1 MNLLDA
7 IILGIIEGLT
17 EFLPIS
23 STGHLILASKLLGL
37 EQTDVHKTFE
47 VAIQLGAILAVVVLF
62 RNKIFNDIELWKKL
76 LVAFIPTGILGLVF
90 HKQVEA
96 LFNPVV
102 VATMLIIGG
111 IVFIILEYFYKAKEH
126 HIGSTDK
133 ISYKQAFII
142 GIAQSFAMVPGTS
155 RSGATIIG
163 GLLVGLQR
171 KTAAEFS
178 FLLAVPTMIAAT
190 AFTVVKHHDS
200 FNFSNWEFLITGFV
214 TAFIVAL
221 ITMKGFMAFISKF
234 NFIPFGIYRI
244 IIGVVFLYYLHGVII
259 G

>member
-37 EQTDVHKTFE
+37 EQTNVHRTFE

-62 RNKIFNDIELWKKL
+62 RNKIFTSINLWKKL
-76 LVAFIPTGILGLVF
+76 IVAFIPTGILGLVF

-111 IVFIILEYFYKAKEH
+111 IIFIILEYFYKSKEH
-126 HIGSTDK
+126 HVSNTDD
-133 ISYKQAFII
+133 ISYKQALII
-142 GIAQSFAMVPGTS
+142 GLAQSVAMVPGTS

-178 FLLAVPTMIAAT
+178 FLLAVPTMMAAT
-190 AFTVVKHHDS
+190 AFTVVKHHNS
-200 FNFSNWEFLITGFV
+200 FSFSNWEFLLAGFF
-214 TAFIVAL
+214 TAFVVAL

-244 IIGVVFLYYLHGVII
+244 IIGIGYLLKETCVISL
-259 G
+259 